1 MIDRF
6 RLFLGPARLRALF
19 ILIAVTGLASLML
32 NVVIDDY
39 DWVRPVQSLLALIA
53 LVGAVVIIGGRL
65 DPAERGR
72 WSAILMPAIG
82 ALILAGTVLTDFAL
96 PLIGAALGWI
106 VAGLFLFRAKM
117 PMAYQKAIRALRK
130 ADYETAVKVMDQ
142 IIKEEPDNPGHYR
155 FRAELLRLWGKLDRA
170 RRDYVRI
177 TELDP
182 ESAVGFN
189 GLAEVSLQAGDFR
202 RAHEAALRAAALAP
216 DDWVALYNLGMIED
230 RLRDSAAAIEHLSAA
245 LEQKVPDARHRLL
258 IHLYLLRAYARTN
271 QPEAAAE
278 QLKKMQRLRSGLEE
292 WQKILAD
299 DQAAT
304 LRAVLGADVELAT
317 ELIAGRMPIEAA
329 AE

>member
-32 NVVIDDY
+32 NVVIDEY

-53 LVGAVVIIGGRL
+53 LVGAAIIIGGRL

-72 WSAILMPAIG
+72 WLAILMPAVG
-82 ALILAGTVLTDFAL
+82 ALVLAGTVLTDFAL
-96 PLIGAALGWI
+96 PLAGAALGWI

-142 IIKEEPDNPGHYR
+142 IIKEEPDNSNHYR

-170 RRDYVRI
+170 RRDYVKI

-182 ESAVGFN
+182 ASAVGFN
-189 GLAEVSLQAGDFR
+189 GLAEVSLQAGDFQ

-258 IHLYLLRAYARTN
+258 IHFYLLRAYARTK
-271 QPEAAAE
+271 QLEAAAE
-278 QLKKMQRLRSGLEE
+278 QLGKMQRLRSGLEE

-304 LRAVLGADVELAT
+304 LRAVLGADVELAA